1 MALIDDFIITYPE
14 FTPLFKTDGEITQT
28 GQTLFDSVL
37 GKTQCL
43 YPEYQDLT
51 QCLNKYPLFMIMAH
65 SLVMDGRAVS
75 IGIKAPT
82 GNKTSSSVGG
92 VSVSYQ
98 VNNHYGENDY
108 EYYFSFTKYGKEYLA
123 FLDRNNCMVYVN

>member
-1 MALIDDFIITYPE
+1 MALINDFILTYPE
-14 FTPLFKTDGEITQT
+14 FTPLFETDGSITPE
-28 GQTLFDSVL
+28 GQTLFDTILNKV
-37 GKTQCL
+37 QCL

-51 QCLNKYPLFMIMAH
+51 QCINKYPLFMLIAH
-65 SLVMDGRAVS
+65 TLVMEGRAVS
-75 IGIKAPT
+75 IGFKVPT

-98 VNNHYGENDY
+98 VNNHYAEGDY
-108 EYYFSFTKYGKEYLA
+108 NFYLSFTKYGREYLA